1 MLFFFTWLFSPRD
14 IFYIVFFFLPY
25 LPFSLCLFS
34 TLFFCLLTWFLA
46 SFSFLSHAL
55 LFHQMFIWHCVSSG
69 SKAENKTDRNP
80 WLHKTYFNELDSKP
94 TWWAAVYGVAQS
106 RTWLKQLSSSKLKY
120 SRSWRRKWQYPC
132 QRNPMNRGAWW
143 ASVHWV
149 TKSQTWRND

>member
-106 RTWLKQLSSSKLKY
+106 RTWLKQLSSSSLSLNLVIYLNQKSYQLTDIDL
-120 SRSWRRKWQYPC
+120 S
-132 QRNPMNRGAWW
+132 
-143 ASVHWV
+143 ASGGSPTYWLLDLYF
-149 TKSQTWRND
+149 K